1 MQKNKAIKMR
11 VTTEEMTRLKEKA
24 ASYNS
29 VSHYIR
35 SAITEYSN
43 IDAKRKLELMNEL
56 VSFYRT
62 FRNELSWV
70 GGNLN
75 QPTKRANELAA
86 AGLLPSEYISE
97 VLMPVIQDT
106 RNMVS
111 RLQKELDKVTR
122 KAVKL

>member
-75 QPTKRANELAA
+75 QSTKRANELAA